1 MDRTPIQVLF
11 IEDSEVDVEL
21 ALHSLDQGGFEVSW
35 DRVDAEVDLKRA
47 LGGARRTQAH
57 GELSG
62 GRVAQAGRR
71 EIQLKAQPTAPGET
85 RWKR

>member
-21 ALHSLDQGGFEVSW
+21 ALHSLDQSGFEVSW
-35 DRVDAEVDLKRA
+35 DRVDAEEDLKRT
-47 LGGARRTQAH
+47 L
-57 GELSG
+57 
-62 GRVAQAGRR
+62 RR

>member
-11 IEDSEVDVEL
+11 VEDSEVDVEL
-21 ALHSLDQGGFEVSW
+21 ALRSLDQGGFEVSW
-35 DRVDAEVDLKRA
+35 DRVDAEEDLKR
-47 LGGARRTQAH
+47 
-57 GELSG
+57 
-62 GRVAQAGRR
+62 AGRR